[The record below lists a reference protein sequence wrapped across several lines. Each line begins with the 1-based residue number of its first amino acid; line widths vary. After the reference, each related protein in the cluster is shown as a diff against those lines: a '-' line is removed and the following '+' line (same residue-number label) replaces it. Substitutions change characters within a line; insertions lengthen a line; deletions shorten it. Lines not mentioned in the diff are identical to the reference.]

1 MLIVVLHRWQR
12 PLLFLFPKTFIFTVV
27 FLAVQVHDSNFTI
40 PSAVVLLVTISQ
52 HLLLEGTSNFL
63 SREAIEGK
71 SSKGTPFHH
80 WWYTTLVINIH
91 IHKYK
96 NKNTNTNTKIQMQKI
111 HIQKIQIQKIQI
123 QRIQIQKIQIQ
134 IQKMQIWKI

>member
-63 SREAIEGK
+63 SRVAIEGK

-80 WWYTTLVINIH
+80 WWYTTLVIN

-123 QRIQIQKIQIQ
+123 QIQIQIQKIQIL
-134 IQKMQIWKI
+134 KI